1 MRTESGEQHKTVVVV
16 MGVSG
21 SGKTTVGRMLAD
33 RLGWSFAEADDFH
46 PAENVAKMTAGVP
59 LDDEDR
65 WPWLQLILEWIDAH
79 PSSAIVT
86 CSALRRSY
94 RDVLRKS
101 SADVRF
107 LHLDGTVE
115 ELSSRLI
122 ARTDHFMS
130 AAMLESQ
137 LATLERLDDDEED
150 GAVVPITG
158 SALQVADAALRALH
172 LP

>member
-1 MRTESGEQHKTVVVV
+1 MSPESHEQRKTVVVV

-21 SGKTTVGRMLAD
+21 SGKSTVGRMLAD

-46 PAENVAKMTAGVP
+46 PADNVAKMTSGVP
-59 LDDEDR
+59 LADEDR

-94 RDVLRKS
+94 RDVLRTS
-101 SADVRF
+101 SADMRF

-115 ELSSRLI
+115 ELSSRLM

-130 AAMLESQ
+130 AAMLQSQ
-137 LATLERLDDDEED
+137 LATLERLEDDED
-150 GAVVPITG
+150 DSTVVPITG
-158 SALQVADAALRALH
+158 SAQQVTDAALRALR

>member
-1 MRTESGEQHKTVVVV
+1 MRDESGEQRKTVVVV
-16 MGVSG
+16 MGVAG
-21 SGKTTVGRMLAD
+21 SGKSTVGRMLAD

-46 PAENVAKMTAGVP
+46 PADNVAKMTAGVP

-94 RDVLRKS
+94 RDVLRTS
-101 SADVRF
+101 SADVWF

-115 ELSSRLI
+115 DLSSRLMT
-122 ARTDHFMS
+122 RTDHFMS
-130 AAMLESQ
+130 AAMLQSQ
-137 LATLERLDDDEED
+137 LAALERLEDDEED

-158 SALQVADAALRALH
+158 SALHVTDAALRVLR

>member
-1 MRTESGEQHKTVVVV
+1 MSAESGEQRKTVVVV
-16 MGVSG
+16 MGVAG
-21 SGKTTVGRMLAD
+21 SGKSTVGRMLAD

-46 PAENVAKMTAGVP
+46 PADNVAKMTAGVP

-94 RDVLRKS
+94 RDVLRTS

-150 GAVVPITG
+150 GAAVPITG
-158 SALQVADAALRALH
+158 SALQVADAALRALR